1 MQFIRNL
8 SNSENFQF
16 TDYQNFRQTSCIN
29 NGGKMTKTNAVEK
42 ALNHYRET
50 HNYPDNMW
58 QTFLHLRRIKQ
69 INPSTWCFVQKIKVK
84 WTQNQRRGNYITYEQ
99 SKRIKDI
106 YEECQKR
113 DLRNNKVYSEQ
124 EYKTA
129 EKFRLKDYEKLI
141 IGSLV

>member
-1 MQFIRNL
+1 M
-8 SNSENFQF
+8 EK
-16 TDYQNFRQTSCIN
+16 
-29 NGGKMTKTNAVEK
+29 KMTKTNAVEK
-42 ALNHYRET
+42 ALKHYRET

>member
-1 MQFIRNL
+1 
-8 SNSENFQF
+8 
-16 TDYQNFRQTSCIN
+16 
-29 NGGKMTKTNAVEK
+29 MTKTNAVEK
-42 ALNHYRET
+42 ALRHYRET

-84 WTQNQRRGNYITYEQ
+84 WLQNQRRGNYITYEQ